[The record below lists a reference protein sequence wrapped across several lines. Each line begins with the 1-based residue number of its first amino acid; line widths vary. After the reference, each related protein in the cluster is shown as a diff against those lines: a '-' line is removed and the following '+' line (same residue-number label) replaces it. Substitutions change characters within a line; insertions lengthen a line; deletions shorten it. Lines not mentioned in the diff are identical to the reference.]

1 MIENEINNS
10 SRSQRMRSYTTW
22 MEWDNYEEDYT
33 WCINFLLDRFIE
45 GNDSEV
51 ILSNWLFN

>member
-10 SRSQRMRSYTTW
+10 SRSQRMRSYVTW

-33 WCINFLLDRFIE
+33 WCINFLLERWIE
-45 GNDSEV
+45 EYGGMDDD
-51 ILSNWLFN
+51 WLFD